1 MGFIDTAIGHCQ
13 MFVAV
18 SVTDIRN
25 VCIFDLVTYCS
36 ELFSKASVT
45 RAGGGIAP
53 MAVRMAYFNS
63 ATVFGALWRAIFLS
77 AWLIARQGSIQGPK
91 TPMVSDG

>member
-36 ELFSKASVT
+36 ELVSKASVT
-45 RAGGGIAP
+45 HAGGGIAP
-53 MAVRMAYFNS
+53 IAVRTAGFS
-63 ATVFGALWRAIFLS
+63 TATIFGAL
-77 AWLIARQGSIQGPK
+77 
-91 TPMVSDG
+91 